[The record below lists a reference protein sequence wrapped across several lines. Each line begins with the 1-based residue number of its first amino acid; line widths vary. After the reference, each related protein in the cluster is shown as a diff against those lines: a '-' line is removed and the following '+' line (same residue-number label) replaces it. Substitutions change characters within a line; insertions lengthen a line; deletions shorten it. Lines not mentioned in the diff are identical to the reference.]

1 MLSKVLPGLV
11 CLASLGQAVR
21 AQDAPITDDS
31 FFYGQSEPVF
41 PTRMSFVSSRMGTFT
56 TDFPTQRR

>member
-1 MLSKVLPGLV
+1 MLSKMLPGLV
-11 CLASLGQAVR
+11 CLASLGQVVR

-41 PTRMSFVSSRMGTFT
+41 PTRMSSVSS
-56 TDFPTQRR
+56 